1 MRMKSSPKL
10 RPNGWDALVAGAV
23 LALAVLCG
31 TLAWAGGG
39 DSGALTAVVSVDGEV
54 TERVALSGLT
64 APEERT
70 YTHNGYTLHVTFTA
84 ESAQVTASDCPT
96 QDCVHMG
103 EITRGGQSIVCLPAR
118 IVVQLEGGAAAD
130 DGVDLVI
137 G

>member
-31 TLAWAGGG
+31 ILVWAGDG

-96 QDCVHMG
+96 QDCVHTG
-103 EITRGGQSIVCLPAR
+103 RISRAGQSIVCLPAQ
-118 IVVQLEGGAAAD
+118 VAVQLVGAATPDAPD
-130 DGVDLVI
+130 VI
-137 G
+137 VG

>member
-1 MRMKSSPKL
+1 MT
-10 RPNGWDALVAGAV
+10 V
-23 LALAVLCG
+23 
-31 TLAWAGGG
+31 
-39 DSGALTAVVSVDGEV
+39 
-54 TERVALSGLT
+54 
-64 APEERT
+64 
-70 YTHNGYTLHVTFTA
+70 
-84 ESAQVTASDCPT
+84 SDCPT

>member
-1 MRMKSSPKL
+1 MKSSPKL
-10 RPNGWDALVAGAV
+10 RPNGWDALAAAAV
-23 LALAVLCG
+23 LALAVACAALFWTG
-31 TLAWAGGG
+31 GEEIGPLKPVDRVVLA
-39 DSGALTAVVSVDGEV
+39 D
-54 TERVALSGLT
+54 LSG
-64 APEERT
+64 PEERT
-70 YTHNGYTLHVTFTA
+70 YTSNGYTLRVAFGP
-84 ESAQVTASDCPT
+84 ESAQVTVSDCPT

>member
-1 MRMKSSPKL
+1 MKSSPKL
-10 RPNGWDALVAGAV
+10 RPNGWDALAAAAV
-23 LALAVLCG
+23 LALAVAC
-31 TLAWAGGG
+31 AG
-39 DSGALTAVVSVDGEV
+39 
-54 TERVALSGLT
+54 
-64 APEERT
+64 PEERT
-70 YTHNGYTLHVTFTA
+70 YTSNGYTLRVAFGP
-84 ESAQVTASDCPT
+84 ESAQVTVSDCPT